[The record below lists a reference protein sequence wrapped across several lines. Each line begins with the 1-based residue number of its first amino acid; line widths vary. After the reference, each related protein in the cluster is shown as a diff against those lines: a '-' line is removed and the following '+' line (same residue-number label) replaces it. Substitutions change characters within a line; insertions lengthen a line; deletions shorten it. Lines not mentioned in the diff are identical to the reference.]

1 MRRDWREH
9 SEAFDEYRAAAH
21 WYEDRREGLGDAF
34 MDAVDAAIESIL
46 DSTVEWGFYR
56 GRKRTPQIYSRS
68 VAGFPFNVIYLKLNE
83 EILIVAYAHE
93 KRRPGYWARR
103 LND

>member
-1 MRRDWREH
+1 MKRDWREH
-9 SEAFDEYRAAAH
+9 SEAFDEYRTVAR
-21 WYEDRREGLGDAF
+21 WYEDRRDGLGSAF

-56 GRKRTPQIYSRS
+56 GRKSTPQIYSRS
-68 VAGFPFNVIYLKLNE
+68 VAGFPFKVIYVKRNE
-83 EILIVAYAHE
+83 EVLIVAYAHE